1 MPTLFYLLFF
11 FVPLILWPY
20 TSELF
25 EFNKMVLVYILTLF
39 ICASWIIKMI
49 KEKKIIFRRTILDI
63 PLICFLVTS
72 LLSTIFSI
80 DPRTSLFG
88 YYSRFNGGL
97 LSAISY
103 ALLYWAYVSN
113 MDQKRTLS
121 AIRYTLFA
129 AVLVCIY
136 GILEHFGI
144 DKDLWVQDV
153 QNRVFSTLGQ
163 PNWLAAYLVALLPIS
178 NYKFLISNQT
188 PNSKIPISKICWFL
202 VSILFFITLLFT
214 KSRSGLLGFVIA
226 DVIFWG
232 LILWKHKKE
241 YLKQFVICHLSFVI
255 IFLVIGSPFRVSGTQ
270 SQVSPG
276 GPALEV
282 GGGTES
288 GEIRKIVWRG
298 AIDIWKHNIL
308 LGTGPETFAF
318 SYYMHRPVEHNL
330 VSEWDFIY
338 NKAHNEYLNYLA
350 TTGTLGTFSYLL
362 VILFSLIQISN
373 FKFLISKKIP
383 NPKLENSKNY
393 LGQLEI
399 RLIRNSLFA
408 GYISILITNFFGFSV
423 VPVALEFFLFPAMA
437 ITLGFS
443 GKRTADSPKTKLNNT
458 QKTFIVISLFAV
470 TCTLYAISCYWYADV
485 LYSKAKQYNSAG
497 KYPEALSFLQQA
509 VKLSP
514 NEALYR
520 NELSQTSA
528 SLAGESQK
536 FIDFAVA
543 QSDKAILLSPAN
555 INILRNRANIFYKLS
570 KVSPLYL
577 KNAVETL
584 LTASVKAPTDAK
596 IFYNLSLMYLRVG
609 QVNAAL
615 GVFEKTILLKPNYKE
630 ARLAYALTLVD
641 AGKPKE
647 AKEQLTYILEKIDPN
662 DKTAKEQLNKLK

>member
-1 MPTLFYLLFF
+1 MVFFIKSYTIKAMPTLFCLLFF
-11 FVPLILWPY
+11 FVPLILWPF

-39 ICASWIIKMI
+39 ICALWIIKMI

-80 DPRTSLFG
+80 DPRTSIFG

-103 ALLYWAYVSN
+103 TLLYWAYVSN
-113 MDQKRTLS
+113 MDRAKTQKTIAYCLVPS
-121 AIRYTLFA
+121 ALIVSL
-129 AVLVCIY
+129 Y

-144 DKDLWVQDV
+144 DKNLWVQDV

-163 PNWLAAYLVALLPIS
+163 PNWLAAYLVALIPLTWS
-178 NYKFLISNQT
+178 FALRKHAWLILN
-188 PNSKIPISKICWFL
+188 L
-202 VSILFFITLLFT
+202 LFFITLLFT
-214 KSRSGLLGFVIA
+214 KSRSGILGFAVA
-226 DVIFWG
+226 DAIFWG

-255 IFLVIGSPFRVSGTQ
+255 IFLVIGSPFQVSGIQ
-270 SQVSPG
+270 SQVSPS

-288 GEIRKIVWRG
+288 GEIRKIVWKG
-298 AIDIWKHNIL
+298 AIDIWRHNIL

-318 SYYMHRPVEHNL
+318 AYYMHRPVEHNL

-338 NKAHNEYLNYLA
+338 NKAHNEYLNIMA
-350 TTGTLGTFSYLL
+350 NTGTLGLASYLAV
-362 VILFSLIQISN
+362 VIFSIVQIS
-373 FKFLISKKIP
+373 KIIPGSGLAIALI
-383 NPKLENSKNY
+383 
-393 LGQLEI
+393 
-399 RLIRNSLFA
+399 A

-437 ITLGFS
+437 VALG
-443 GKRTADSPKTKLNNT
+443 KEKPMVKNKTGKLNNWQIILIT
-458 QKTFIVISLFAV
+458 TTLLAI
-470 TCTLYAISCYWYADV
+470 CYTLYAVSRYWYADV
-485 LYSKAKQYNSAG
+485 LYNKAKQNYSAG
-497 KYPEALSFLQQA
+497 QYPEALSFLQQA

-514 NEALYR
+514 KEALYR

-528 SLAGESQK
+528 SLAVAFFDLKKEGESQK
-536 FIDFAVA
+536 FTDFAVA
-543 QSDKAILLSPAN
+543 QSDKAVLLSPAN
-555 INILRNRANIFYKLS
+555 INILRNRANLFYKLS
-570 KVSPLYL
+570 KVSPEYL

-584 LTASVKAPTDAK
+584 LTASAKAPTEAK

-609 QVNAAL
+609 QVNTAL

-647 AKEQLTYILEKIDPN
+647 AKEQLSYILEKIDPN
-662 DKTAKEQLNKLK
+662 DKTAKEQLNMLK